1 MLFMRQECSPWVPS
15 LVHIMKT
22 SNTVLVFSIFIVK
35 NKHLITVNKLVFRG
49 QQINEMLLL
58 IYT

>member
-1 MLFMRQECSPWVPS
+1 MRQEFNPWVPS

-22 SNTVLVFSIFIVK
+22 FSNTVLVFSIFTVK

-49 QQINEMLLL
+49 QQINEVLLL
-58 IYT
+58 IYKT

>member
-1 MLFMRQECSPWVPS
+1 MRQEFSPWVPS

-22 SNTVLVFSIFIVK
+22 FSNTVLVFSIFTIK

-49 QQINEMLLL
+49 QQINEVLLL
-58 IYT
+58 VYKT